1 MTGLL
6 LCGEQGILLEYLLLD
21 KTGPDKYES
30 YQLCVS
36 KFRNSNL

>member
-21 KTGPDKYES
+21 ITGADKRYE
-30 YQLCVS
+30 
-36 KFRNSNL
+36 